1 MDLIREYDSTDED
14 TDDDYS
20 KDIIEDPSKDNF
32 LWEKL
37 AIFTSESDHPLT
49 TFKSF
54 INIIRES
61 KEDEL
66 FNQIMSHVTSE
77 NCTPMAIEEALDKNY
92 YAIGKAVGDVK
103 EKFWYNVYFKE
114 GDWKCKWFS
123 GMQCTCEN
131 CKGLIIR
138 GRVKVNI
145 ILSLEMKNDELIQ
158 EIEASIDETHNL
170 SLYDTLQH
178 VMEIYEHEILDKLQE
193 AKSRLDANDWGYN
206 HFFNVK

>member
-14 TDDDYS
+14 IDGDYS

-37 AIFTSESDHPLT
+37 AIFTSESDDPLI
-49 TFKSF
+49 TFRSF
-54 INIIRES
+54 IRIIRDC

-103 EKFWYNVYFKE
+103 EKFWYNKYCEE

-123 GMQCTCEN
+123 GTQCTCEN
-131 CKGLIIR
+131 CKGLMIR
-138 GRVKVNI
+138 RRVKANI
-145 ILSLEMKNDELIQ
+145 IFSLEMKNDELIQ
-158 EIEASIDETHNL
+158 EIEAGIDEIHNA
-170 SLYDTLQH
+170 SLYGTLHRVSQ
-178 VMEIYEHEILDKLQE
+178 IYKHEILDKLHE
-193 AKSRLDANDWGYN
+193 AKSRVDANGWEYY
-206 HFFNVK
+206 HYF